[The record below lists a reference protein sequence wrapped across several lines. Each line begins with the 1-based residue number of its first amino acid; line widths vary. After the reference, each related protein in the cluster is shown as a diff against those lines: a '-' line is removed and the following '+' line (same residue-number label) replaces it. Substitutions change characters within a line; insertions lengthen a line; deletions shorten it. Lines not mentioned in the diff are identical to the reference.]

1 MVYFEK
7 NKQTKKTER
16 TCNRMNHVNI
26 MNVHNETKRQ
36 PKTFHFS
43 WKILLVLEKKLVC
56 LWFVKEKR
64 TGGGRS

>member
-1 MVYFEK
+1 
-7 NKQTKKTER
+7 
-16 TCNRMNHVNI
+16 MNHVNI
-26 MNVHNETKRQ
+26 MNFHNETKRQ

-56 LWFVKEKR
+56 LWFVKERR